1 MKQYKVIWFDDEH
14 ESFEIRKEQARQK
27 GIILFGYNN
36 AEDGIA
42 ELDTNFLFY
51 DAAIVDGKFY
61 KSSRN
66 TGDTV
71 NNLALSS
78 VARFLDRLEN
88 KKKIPWFILSGQM
101 EFVSGINDIAIE
113 YKNNK
118 VYNKNFTEDYDQL
131 WQDIINE
138 ADKQPETQIKHNYSR
153 VFEVCTDK
161 YIGEQGS
168 NHLLAILKKENHE
181 NAFSDP
187 EIYFNP
193 LRKIMDDL
201 FIAFNKYGFIP
212 DVFIKPS
219 VALNESSRFLSGS
232 VEKGYQLNQIIF
244 PKVISDNVRNILT
257 VCQPASHRS
266 EIDSF
271 VSQVNSPYLLLSV
284 TYQLLDV
291 MLWFKIYIDNNNN
304 IELNKTFYKMVETS
318 IDSKVIIG
326 TIEKDEKDNYH
337 CDKIVLT
344 YKIINENNYQ
354 IGDEIRILKTANNSN
369 KNTMSLYPLS
379 ALQTEKI

>member
-1 MKQYKVIWFDDEH
+1 MKQYNVIWFDDEH
-14 ESFEIRKEQARQK
+14 EQFEVRKDQARQK
-27 GIILFGYNN
+27 GIMLFGYNN

-42 ELDTNFLFY
+42 ELETNFLFY

-78 VARFLDRLEN
+78 VARFLDKLEN

-101 EFVSGINDIAIE
+101 EFVTGINDIANE
-113 YKNNK
+113 YKNNQ
-118 VYNKNFTEDYDQL
+118 VYNKNFSKDYDQL
-131 WQDIINE
+131 WLDIINE

-153 VFEVCTDK
+153 VFEVCTNK

-212 DVFIKPS
+212 DIFIKPS

-271 VSQVNSPYLLLSV
+271 INQVNSPYLLLSV

-291 MLWFKIYIDNNNN
+291 LLWFKIYIDNNNN
-304 IELNKTFYKMVETS
+304 IDFNKSLYKMVETS
-318 IDSKVIIG
+318 IDSKVVTG
-326 TIEKDEKDNYH
+326 TIQKDEKGNYH
-337 CDKIVLT
+337 CNEIVIT

-354 IGDEIRILKTANNSN
+354 TGDQIRIIKIANNTN
-369 KNTMSLYPLS
+369 EKTKSLYSLS